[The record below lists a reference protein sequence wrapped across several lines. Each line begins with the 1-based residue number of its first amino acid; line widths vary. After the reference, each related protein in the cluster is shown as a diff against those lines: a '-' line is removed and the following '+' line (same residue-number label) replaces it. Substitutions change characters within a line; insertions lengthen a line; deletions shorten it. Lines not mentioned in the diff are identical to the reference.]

1 MDFKVDK
8 SVFVYDFRSL
18 LKCEFDLEG
27 VNPGRHKVSVYRNQ
41 VKKKLVLQVWPAKC
55 WGRWLEQLVQS

>member
-8 SVFVYDFRSL
+8 SVFVCDFRSL

-41 VKKKLVLQVWPAKC
+41 VKKKISAAGMASQVLGKVA
-55 WGRWLEQLVQS
+55 